1 MAREGNM
8 RCCSLFCVAVC
19 LTVACSG
26 ISNAAG
32 IEAAEE
38 AEKLIQSC
46 NTKNAISVP
55 KCLNDSLNRRW
66 KYELEYTGKP
76 FSAIGRVVEVRKSI
90 IGNFFAFVD
99 VDQYRVACKVTQRQA
114 EALGNM
120 EADRAVLVSGVL
132 ESYHLTF
139 NLHRYHHLRL
149 TPYCSIEAV
158 A

>member
-8 RCCSLFCVAVC
+8 RCCSLVCVAVC

-26 ISNAAG
+26 ILRAAG

-46 NTKNAISVP
+46 NTKSAISVP
-55 KCLNDSLNRRW
+55 RCLNDSLNRRW

-76 FSAIGRVVEVRKSI
+76 FSAIGLFVEVRKSI
-90 IGNFFAFVD
+90 IGNLFAFID

-114 EALGNM
+114 ETLSIM
-120 EADRAVLVSGVL
+120 EARRAVLVIGVL